1 MKLLDILLLILLIWG
16 GYRGFKKGL
25 IWEIFSTGA
34 LVAAVLGSTRM
45 LSKAVALCTPWLGG
59 YGQDE
64 LLPYVVFVCLFIII
78 LLSTT
83 VVGKVVKALIK
94 PTVLGSLDKLLGG
107 ILGIFKWSTSMS
119 TLLWLGSLVQL
130 KIPEAYTENTFLFP
144 IIEALGPQLLAWCSP
159 WVLHIQ
165 DWFTAIN
172 TQGGS

>member
-1 MKLLDILLLILLIWG
+1 MKLLDILLLILLAWG
-16 GYRGFKKGL
+16 CYNGFKKGL
-25 IWEIFSTGA
+25 IWEIFHTGA
-34 LVAAVLGSTRM
+34 LALATLGSTR
-45 LSKAVALCTPWLGG
+45 LLDNAVSLCAPWFH
-59 YGQDE
+59 GQE
-64 LLPYVVFVCLFIII
+64 GLLPYVVFVCLFIII